1 MGRVFYVMARSV
13 NMCVF
18 LVTVVGVCVS
28 WVLRYDYMLV
38 LLTPGCVVQSCGWLL
53 GIEEW
58 VGGGL
63 GCCLCVRIGVGVITM
78 GVCLGLV

>member
-1 MGRVFYVMARSV
+1 MGRVLYVVARSV
-13 NMCVF
+13 NMCAS
-18 LVTVVGVCVS
+18 LVTVVDVCVS
-28 WVLRYDYMLV
+28 WVLSYEYMLV
-38 LLTPGCVVQSCGWLL
+38 LLSPGCVVQSCGWLL